1 MKKLKKIKEEKCQPP
16 LLRRPAPVPYFH
28 PLSPPQGKGG
38 GGSRNLLPPPSCFK
52 KSGVRTMTVM
62 TLLNLN
68 NFLIITQAEL
78 CLKGIFVKA
87 SFVFVTI
94 FFQIMKIL
102 GEETLLIIKLN
113 N

>member
-1 MKKLKKIKEEKCQPP
+1 
-16 LLRRPAPVPYFH
+16 
-28 PLSPPQGKGG
+28 
-38 GGSRNLLPPPSCFK
+38 
-52 KSGVRTMTVM
+52 MTVM

-68 NFLIITQAEL
+68 DFLIITQAEL
-78 CLKGIFVKA
+78 CLKGTFVKA
-87 SFVFVTI
+87 GFVFVTI